1 MEDKIRVLLAEDHTI
16 VREGLRSLLE
26 ATGRVEVVGEAD
38 NGRSAVEVA
47 RELRPDVAIVDVS
60 MPELDGVEATRQIK
74 KAAPQVRVIVLTMHS
89 AEVYMKEVF
98 RAGASGYLVKKTAA
112 RDLLM
117 AVEAVMR
124 DEMYLSPA
132 ISKVV
137 IDRYVEVG
145 GEALSREGYNALSD
159 REREVL
165 KLVAEGRTNRE
176 VADMLNVAEKT
187 VATHRANVMR
197 KLELHNM
204 SELVRY
210 AVRERL
216 IDVDASGPIPG

>member
-1 MEDKIRVLLAEDHTI
+1 
-16 VREGLRSLLE
+16 
-26 ATGRVEVVGEAD
+26 
-38 NGRSAVEVA
+38 
-47 RELRPDVAIVDVS
+47 
-60 MPELDGVEATRQIK
+60 VEATRQIK

-137 IDRYVEVG
+137 IDRYVEVA
-145 GEALSREGYNALSD
+145 GEAPVREGYNALSD

-176 VADMLNVAEKT
+176 VADTLNVAEKT

-210 AVRERL
+210 AIRERL

>member
-38 NGRSAVEVA
+38 NGRSAVEIA

-74 KAAPQVRVIVLTMHS
+74 RAAPQVRVIVLTMHS

-137 IDRYVEVG
+137 IDRYVEVA
-145 GEALSREGYNALSD
+145 GEAPVREGYNALSD

-165 KLVAEGRTNRE
+165 KLVAEGRTNKE
-176 VADMLNVAEKT
+176 VADRLNVAEKT

-210 AVRERL
+210 AIRERL

>member
-38 NGRSAVEVA
+38 NGRSAVEIA
-47 RELRPDVAIVDVS
+47 RELLPDVAIVDVS

-137 IDRYVEVG
+137 IDRYVEVS
-145 GEALSREGYNALSD
+145 GEAPSREGYNALSD

-176 VADMLNVAEKT
+176 VADRLNVAEKT

-216 IDVDASGPIPG
+216 IDVDESGPTSG

>member
-47 RELRPDVAIVDVS
+47 RELLPDVAIVDVS

-74 KAAPQVRVIVLTMHS
+74 KAVPQVRVIVLTMHS

-137 IDRYVEVG
+137 IDRYVEVA
-145 GEALSREGYNALSD
+145 GEAPAREGYNTLSD

-210 AVRERL
+210 AIRERL

>member
-47 RELRPDVAIVDVS
+47 RELLPDVAIVDVS

-74 KAAPQVRVIVLTMHS
+74 KAVPQVRVIVLTMHS

-137 IDRYVEVG
+137 IDRYVEVA
-145 GEALSREGYNALSD
+145 GESPVREGYNTLSD

-210 AVRERL
+210 AIRERL